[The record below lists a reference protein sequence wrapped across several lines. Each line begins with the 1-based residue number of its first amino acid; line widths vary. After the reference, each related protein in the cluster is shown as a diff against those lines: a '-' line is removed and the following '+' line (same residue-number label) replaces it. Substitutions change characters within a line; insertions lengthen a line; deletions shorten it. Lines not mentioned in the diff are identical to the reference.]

1 MLFCVLSHQSFGFF
15 VTRWAVARQTP
26 LSMGFFRQEY
36 WNRLPFPS
44 PGDPHY
50 PRIGPLSTYIS
61 CIGRQVFFFLTTSAT
76 RKFPKNTIL
85 MISLTKEMK
94 VLYPED
100 GKLLLKWI
108 KESAS
113 QWKDIPCSS
122 AGIFNIATVSILPIH
137 YNLCQ
142 KTIYLFNFPKTICK
156 KIFFSTVW
164 SWHPY
169 WRSFII

>member
-15 VTRWAVARQTP
+15 VTRWAVARQAP

-36 WNRLPFPS
+36 WNRLPLPS

-50 PRIGPLSTYIS
+50 PVYLYLLHWQAGF
-61 CIGRQVFFFLTTSAT
+61 FFFLTPSAT
-76 RKFPKNTIL
+76 RKYPQNTIL

-113 QWKDIPCSS
+113 KWKDIPCSS

-137 YNLCQ
+137 YNFYQ